1 MNTALHFGGRD
12 TLLFQAWHPSSPPA
26 VAGASIGIF
35 VFGVVERLVAAWRR
49 RLEHQWK
56 SKALALVTKHQP
68 SNPVLP
74 CTQAGSTEPKR
85 VGTDE
90 CVEVGSNPPGSIR
103 SVSRVIPPFI
113 ISHDIPRG
121 MIHALQSTFTYAQML
136 VVMTFNGAYIISLIV
151 GLGVGECLFGRV
163 ERA

>member
-56 SKALALVTKHQP
+56 SKYVYNMFGIVRHRSHRALALVTKHQP

-136 VVMTFNGAYIISLIV
+136 VVM
-151 GLGVGECLFGRV
+151 
-163 ERA
+163 